1 MRGVRTGS
9 AIEEFCRALSREGV
23 SCAREVPLSAYST
36 WRIGGPADALLE
48 PASRDQAL
56 IGLREAAR
64 LGVPI
69 AVIGRGSNL
78 LMADEGFRGV
88 VFRLGPAMGQ
98 VAVDGLRVRAE
109 AGALAGR
116 VARLAGQHDLTGLEH
131 IVGIPGSMGGIVA
144 MNAGSPP
151 QSISDQLEWI
161 DVVNRDGTLER
172 FETAQCQFAYRDSR
186 FLHDDSWIIL
196 GCALRLTEGD
206 STEIRRAMRQS
217 LLERRRKFPLRQPN
231 CGSVF
236 KSLPELYELAGPPG
250 RIIEDCGFKGRRV
263 GGAQVSQLH
272 ANFIVNNGHATASDV
287 FTLIRAIRREVH
299 ARHGY
304 WMPTEVR
311 YLRPEGGIVPAHVQ
325 ADAAASR

>member
-1 MRGVRTGS
+1 MCGVRTGS

-23 SCAREVPLSAYST
+23 SCARDVPLSAYST
-36 WRIGGPADALLE
+36 WRIGGPADALFE
-48 PASRDQAL
+48 PASREQAL

-64 LGVPI
+64 LEVPI
-69 AVIGRGSNL
+69 AVIGQGSNL

-88 VFRLGPAMGQ
+88 ILRLGPAMGQ
-98 VAVDGLRVRAE
+98 ITVDGLRVRAE

-116 VARLAGQHDLTGLEH
+116 VARLAGQHGLAGLEH

-172 FETAQCQFAYRDSR
+172 FKTAQCQFAYRDSR

-196 GCALRLTEGD
+196 GCALQLTEGN
-206 STEIRRAMRQS
+206 SIEIRRAMRQC

-250 RIIEDCGFKGRRV
+250 RIIEACGFKGRRV
-263 GGAQVSQLH
+263 GGAQASQLH
-272 ANFIVNNGHATASDV
+272 ANFIVNNGHATARDV
-287 FTLIRAIRREVH
+287 LALIRAIRREVH